1 MPVYE
6 LKCRNCGR
14 RVEKDFSVAADK
26 RETAL
31 MANRQY
37 ECECGARD
45 WEKLPTSSTI
55 QVKDGTPIFHKRGE
69 K

>member
-1 MPVYE
+1 VPRYL

-45 WEKLPTSSTI
+45 WEKLPTSPAGFKGLPTER
-55 QVKDGTPIFHKRGE
+55 FYNRG
-69 K
+69 